1 MNATISISIPRLWV
15 YPHEFAYLE
24 KMSLHTV
31 KKWKEHGKVEILPKK
46 IRKGCKRAGGKIQ
59 IRYLKYKEEQTRLA
73 LGHSNFVINVT
84 GEDIEVPTELR
95 SIKKAVTQ

>member
-1 MNATISISIPRLWV
+1 MNAIVSINIPRIWV

-31 KKWKEHGKVEILPKK
+31 YKWKEHGKVEILPKK

-59 IRYLKYKEEQTRLA
+59 IKYMKYKEEQTRLA

-84 GEDIEVPTELR
+84 GEDIQVPDGYRPTKR
-95 SIKKAVTQ
+95 RADQ

>member
-1 MNATISISIPRLWV
+1 MNAPVSINIPRIWV
-15 YPHEFAYLE
+15 YPHEFAFLE

-31 KKWKEHGKVEILPKK
+31 YKWKEHGKVEILPKK

-59 IRYLKYKEEQTRLA
+59 IKYLKFKEEQTRLA

-84 GEDIEVPTELR
+84 DEEIPAPSEPRKSKRAPE
-95 SIKKAVTQ
+95 